1 VDFIKTV
8 QDAGV
13 DFITIH
19 GRTRSQRSSEPV
31 NIEAIS
37 LLRSHCN
44 VPVLA
49 NGDVVTV
56 SAAKSIAAATGVDG
70 VMSARSLLTNPAL
83 FAGHDSCPWEAV
95 EKFMNRVIEAPLP
108 FKLVLHHLTEMC
120 GSGGHGE
127 RGGEGVS
134 GALLN
139 KRERAE
145 LIACGNMLELV
156 DWLDSIREVRRFV

>member
-1 VDFIKTV
+1 MDFIKTV

-37 LLRSHCN
+37 LLRSHCT
-44 VPVLA
+44 VPVMA
-49 NGDVVTV
+49 NGDVVTIA
-56 SAAKSIAAATGVDG
+56 AAKSIAASTGVDG
-70 VMSARSLLTNPAL
+70 VMSARSILTNPAL
-83 FAGHDSCPWEAV
+83 FAGYDTCPWEAV
-95 EKFMNRVIEAPLP
+95 EKFMNHLVNAPLP

-120 GSGGHGE
+120 GSSGHGE
-127 RGGEGVS
+127 HGGEGLS

-139 KRERAE
+139 KTERVE
-145 LIACGNMLELV
+145 LVACGNMLELI
-156 DWLDSIREVRRFV
+156 DWFDSVRELRRLI